1 MTTDTKKK
9 ITFVVVGG
17 GHRGSGYAGY
27 TLRHPEEG
35 QAVAVC
41 EPRDDRREAF
51 AKTYGV
57 PKNRCFR
64 DWRELAEIPKVADAA
79 MICTVE
85 DLHRDIAVALADKGY
100 HILLEKPMAPTA
112 QACCDIVAAARR
124 NGVVLAVCHVLRY
137 VDYIR
142 RMKDMLDSGLIGRI
156 RHIAA
161 TELVGPWHFTH
172 SFVRGNFRNEA
183 QSSPFLLA
191 KCCHDMDLLAWFV
204 PSRCAKVSSFGRL
217 SHFKRECQP
226 VGAADRCTKC
236 PPHIESACPYS
247 ALKIYLRDRIERLKL
262 WPVSMLTTDATPA
275 GVARALEEG
284 PYGRCVYAC
293 DNDVADHQVVNLEFE
308 DGTTAG
314 FITTAFAVGSRDYF
328 IMGERGSLRLND
340 DGMFHYDFLSGKKV
354 QLPLHVGD
362 ASTSLSGHGGGDDGL
377 VRDFL
382 AAVRSGDKA
391 AVTTGPEA
399 SLASHLI
406 VFAAEKAR
414 KSGTVEPV
422 PRLEG

>member
-1 MTTDTKKK
+1 MKKTT
-9 ITFVVVGG
+9 IAIVGG
-17 GHRGSGYAGY
+17 GHRGTGYAGY
-27 TLRHPEEG
+27 VLKHPDEG
-35 QAVAVC
+35 QVVAVC

-51 AKTYGV
+51 AKV
-57 PKNRCFR
+57 HHLPADRCFR
-64 DWRELAEIPKVADAA
+64 DWKDLAALPKLADAVF
-79 MICTVE
+79 ICTVE
-85 DLHRDIAVALADKGY
+85 DKHRDAAIAFADKGY

-112 QACCDIVAAARR
+112 QACRDIVEATHR

-142 RMKDMLDSGLIGRI
+142 RMKTMLDDGLIGRI

-183 QSSPFLLA
+183 SSSPFLLA
-191 KCCHDMDLLAWFV
+191 KCCHDMDLLAWLV
-204 PSRCAKVSSFGRL
+204 PSPCVRVSSFGRL

-226 VGAADRCTKC
+226 AGAADRCTRC
-236 PPHIESACPYS
+236 PAHIEAACPYS
-247 ALKIYLRDRIERLKL
+247 ALKIYLRDRLDRLGK
-262 WPVSMLTTDATPA
+262 WPVSMVTTDATPA
-275 GVARALEEG
+275 GVAQALESG

-328 IMGERGSLRLND
+328 VMGDRGTLRLND
-340 DGMFHYDFLSGKKV
+340 DGLHHYDFLSGKKV
-354 QLPLHVGD
+354 SIPLHIGD
-362 ASTSLSGHGGGDDGL
+362 LSTSLSGHGGGDDGL

-382 AAVRSGDKA
+382 AALGSGDPA
-391 AVTTGPEA
+391 HVTTGPDA
-399 SLASHLI
+399 SLSSHLI

-414 KSGTVEPV
+414 RRGTVEV
-422 PRLEG
+422 VANVE

>member
-1 MTTDTKKK
+1 MTATARKTT
-9 ITFVVVGG
+9 IVVVGG
-17 GHRGSGYAGY
+17 GHRGFGYAGY

-35 QAVAVC
+35 QVVAVC
-41 EPRDDRREAF
+41 ELRDDRRQEF

-57 PKNRCFR
+57 PAEGCFR
-64 DWRELAEIPKVADAA
+64 DWRELVALPKLADAA
-79 MICTVE
+79 FICTVE
-85 DLHRDIAVALADKGY
+85 DQHRDAAIALADKGY

-112 QACCDIVAAARR
+112 QACRDIVAATRR
-124 NGVVLAVCHVLRY
+124 NGVILAVCHVLRY

-142 RMKDMLDSGLIGRI
+142 RMKTMLDSGLIGRI

-183 QSSPFLLA
+183 QASSFLLA
-191 KCCHDMDLLAWFV
+191 KCCHDMDLLAWLV
-204 PSRCAKVSSFGRL
+204 PSPCARVSSFGRL

-226 VGAADRCTKC
+226 AGAADRCTAC
-236 PPHIESACPYS
+236 PARIESACPYS
-247 ALKIYLRDRIERLKL
+247 ALKIYLRDRLERLKL
-262 WPVSMLTTDATPA
+262 WPVSMVTADATPA

-328 IMGERGSLRLND
+328 VMGDKGSLRLND
-340 DGMFHYDFLSGKKV
+340 DGLHHYDFRTGKNV
-354 QLPLHVGD
+354 AMPLHTGD
-362 ASTSLSGHGGGDDGL
+362 TSTSLTGHGGGDDGL
-377 VRDFL
+377 IRDFL
-382 AAVRSGDKA
+382 AALRSGDKA
-391 AVTTGPEA
+391 FVTTGPEA

-414 KSGTVEPV
+414 RNGTVETV
-422 PRLEG
+422 SRCEA